1 MATSLTAPLPSI
13 HPILDPLIVS
23 LADPGDPAS
32 GRTGQSQ
39 CEVQIEVED
48 VLNSDSW
55 RLIGEL
61 LNPYDYT
68 TDTAKPVLHKT
79 LQGALTYFLPNLT
92 VSGSQAMPGPVKRYR
107 LKARDV
113 VDGIPEGSLVATDPG
128 RAWLAGQ
135 SYTAQGTDLTSG
147 KAYLFLTTRSLTR
160 RLHPSEKIHL
170 QVLQLATGTPTVRI
184 KAYFIDGTDQTDTVG
199 LSAGTALVPFAV
211 NITLP
216 TYAKTVQTIEIDIT
230 GLTGTAEKLTYR
242 LITKPSPFFRQLF
255 YANSLG
261 GLDHLALT
269 GKCEELNT
277 PTGEV
282 FEAQEYPFSPP
293 SGGVGGGGNSR
304 AFNQRAT
311 DSLILRTGY
320 MSAAEKRSLR
330 DLTLRNEVWI
340 LEGTAL
346 RKLILSNAQWTV
358 KADDQYLHAL
368 ELTARYAW
376 DEIAYSR

>member
-1 MATSLTAPLPSI
+1 MATSLTSPLPSI
-13 HPILDPLIVS
+13 HPVLDPLIVS
-23 LADPGDPAS
+23 LADPGAPAS
-32 GRTGQSQ
+32 GREGQSQ
-39 CEVQIEVED
+39 VEVQIEVED
-48 VLNSDSW
+48 TLDSDSW
-55 RLIGEL
+55 RLIGEI

-68 TDTAKPVLHKT
+68 TDTAKAVLHKT
-79 LQGALTYFLPNLT
+79 LQGALSYFLPNLT

-135 SYTAQGTDLTSG
+135 SYTAQGTDLLSG
-147 KAYLFLTTRSLTR
+147 KAYLFLTTRSLIR
-160 RLHPSEKIHL
+160 RLHPQEKIHL

-184 KAYFIDGTDQTDTVG
+184 KALFTDGTDQTDTLG

-216 TYAKTVQTIEIDIT
+216 TYTKTAHTIEIDLT
-230 GLTGTAEKLTYR
+230 GLSGTAEKLTYQ
-242 LITKPSPFFRQLF
+242 LISRPAPYFRQLF

-269 GKCEELNT
+269 GKFEEITT
-277 PTGEV
+277 PSGEI
-282 FEAQEYPFSPP
+282 FEAQEFPAAN
-293 SGGVGGGGNSR
+293 GQLGNSR

-320 MSAAEKRSLR
+320 MSEAEKRSLR
-330 DLTLRNEVWI
+330 DLTLRNEAWI
-340 LEGTAL
+340 LDGLAF
-346 RKLILSNAQWTV
+346 RKIILSNTQWTV

>member
-1 MATSLTAPLPSI
+1 MATALTSPLPSI
-13 HPILDPLIVS
+13 HPVLDPLIVS
-23 LADPGDPAS
+23 LADPSDPAS

-39 CEVQIEVED
+39 VEVQIEIED
-48 VLNSDSW
+48 VLSSDTW
-55 RLIGEL
+55 RLIGEI

-68 TDTAKPVLHKT
+68 TDTAKAVIHKA
-79 LQGALTYFLPNLT
+79 LQGALSYFLPNLT

-107 LKARDV
+107 LKVRDV
-113 VDGIPEGSLVATDPG
+113 IDGIPDGSLVATDPG

-160 RLHPSEKIHL
+160 RLHPQEKIHL

-184 KAYFIDGTDQTDTVG
+184 KALFTDGTDQTDTVT
-199 LSAGTALVPFAV
+199 LSAGTALLPFAV

-216 TYAKTVQTIEIDIT
+216 TYTKTAHTIEIDIT
-230 GLTGTAEKLTYR
+230 GLTGTAEKLTYK
-242 LITKPSPFFRQLF
+242 LISQPTPFFRQLF

-261 GLDHLALT
+261 GLDHLGLS
-269 GKCEELNT
+269 GKSEEINT
-277 PTGEV
+277 PTGEL
-282 FEAQEYPFSPP
+282 FEAQEYPP
-293 SGGVGGGGNSR
+293 SGGQVGNTRS
-304 AFNQRAT
+304 FNQRAT
-311 DSLILRTGY
+311 DSLTLRTGY
-320 MSAAEKRSLR
+320 MSEAEARSLR
-330 DLTLRNEVWI
+330 DLTLRNEAWI
-340 LEGTAL
+340 LEGNAL
-346 RKLILSNAQWTV
+346 RKIILNNASWTV